1 MNTTARKTPINQTRF
16 YERLKTVN
24 LPKLNPFKQSQVN
37 GLKAI
42 FAAWD
47 AKKEYTDV
55 RWLAYMLATV
65 YHEVDGTMQPIEEY
79 GKGQGRPYGRKFK
92 MAKDR
97 RGNRIPYTSPNKL
110 YYGRGFVQ
118 LTWFENYELIGR
130 LLGLD
135 LLNNPELALVLE
147 NAVAIMFEGMTKGNS
162 NFGDFTGRSLE
173 MYFNSNTDDA
183 INARRIINGVDK
195 ARLIAG
201 HHGEFLKCLL

>member
-1 MNTTARKTPINQTRF
+1 MNTATRKTPINQTRF

-24 LPKLNPFKQSQVN
+24 LPKLKSLKQSQVN

-47 AKKEYTDV
+47 AKREYTDV
-55 RWLAYMLATV
+55 RWLSYILATT

-79 GKGQGRPYGRKFK
+79 GKGQGRPYGRKLK

-97 RGNRIPYTSPNKL
+97 KGNRIPYTTPNKL

-118 LTWFENYELIGR
+118 LTWFENYELMGR

-135 LLNNPELALVLE
+135 LLKKPELALELN
-147 NAVAIMFEGMTKGNS
+147 NAVDIMFEGMTKGYS

-173 MYFNSNTDDA
+173 VYFNANTDDP
-183 INARRIINGVDK
+183 INARRVINGVDK

-201 HHGEFLKCLL
+201 HHAEFLQCLL